1 MACPSPFDVLRLRVE
16 DLGPTLYTRASWK
29 DPWMNLIPRGDWPMG
44 SGVVRSAFTIGR
56 SEPSTDEETW
66 NPIAATGGTITSGD
80 CSSLVYNQTF
90 VGYKETTYAPEEFG
104 LVGPLICQDDLT
116 LYWNSAD
123 FWEKYFQ
130 ALEKRNQK
138 SIINRLANI
147 YMNYSTKVV
156 PQTGGTVTEFA
167 GNINTQP
174 PGSAVD
180 MSALQTAGVVPSCGL
195 SQDVLDYEAITLSE
209 VGADTPNTN
218 GWITQGESG
227 PEFPL
232 LIGQQASNQI
242 LLNNAE
248 LRSDYRQA
256 FMGWGDANPVIQRI
270 GASRIIKNFR
280 HIISRFPPR
289 WSIQDGTGLLVRTP
303 TWLMSTNS
311 NDASKGQVA
320 IVNPAWESPTVS
332 PIEAAIVLNPW
343 VFTEEVLRPVNTAP
357 GMKWTAQNYFGEW
370 RFVTGNDA
378 LLGFAGCTGLQDPT
392 HKLGRHFA
400 EYRHAGKPIFP
411 EYGRTILF
419 KRCPNLVDC
428 VTCS

>member
-1 MACPSPFDVLRLRVE
+1 MSSVYAWRI
-16 DLGPTLYTRASWK
+16 LGPTLYQRASWK
-29 DPWMNLIPRGDWPMG
+29 EPWMNLVPRSDWPMG
-44 SGVVRSAFTIGR
+44 AGLVRSAFTIGR

-66 NPIAATGGTITSGD
+66 SAIQTTSGSTFVGS
-80 CSSLVYNQTF
+80 CNVNYVQTF
-90 VGYKETTYAPEEFG
+90 VGYKETTYAPENFG
-104 LVGPLICQDDLT
+104 LVGPLVCQDDLT
-116 LYWNSAD
+116 LHWNSKD

-147 YMNYSTKVV
+147 YMNYATKVI
-156 PQTGGTVTEFA
+156 PQTNGTVTEVA
-167 GNINTQP
+167 GNVATQP

-180 MSALQTAGVVPSCGL
+180 MSGVTTPPSCGL
-195 SQDVLDYEAITLSE
+195 SQDILDVEAITLSE
-209 VGADTPNTN
+209 IGADTPNTN

-227 PEFPL
+227 PEFPI
-232 LIGQQASNQI
+232 LIGQGASNQI

-280 HIISRFPPR
+280 HIITRFPPR
-289 WSIQDGTGLLVRTP
+289 WMITDSSNALVRVP
-303 TWLMSTNS
+303 TWLMDSSSTN
-311 NDASKGQVA
+311 ATKGQVA
-320 IVNPAWESPTVS
+320 IVNPAWDNPQIAA
-332 PIEAAIVLNPW
+332 IEGAIVLNPW
-343 VFTEEVLRPVNTAP
+343 VFTEEVLQPVNAAP

-378 LLGFAGCTGLQDPT
+378 LLGFPGCSGVQDPT

-411 EYGRTILF
+411 EYGRLILY
-419 KRCPNLVDC
+419 KRCPSTIDC